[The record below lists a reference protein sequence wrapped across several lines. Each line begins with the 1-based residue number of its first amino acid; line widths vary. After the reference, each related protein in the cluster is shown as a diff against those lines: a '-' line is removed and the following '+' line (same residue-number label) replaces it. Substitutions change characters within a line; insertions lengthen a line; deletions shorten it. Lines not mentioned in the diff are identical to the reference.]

1 MSNPLLEEHTL
12 PPFSSIKPEHVVPAI
27 EQIIKDNEFNMEALL
42 AECSDPTWEN
52 IIEPLEEL
60 ERRLNDAWSPV
71 GHMNAVV
78 NSKEL
83 REAYEKCLPMISE
96 YSTKIGQNK
105 KLYEVY
111 KNLSERADF
120 ESFPQSRKKIISDAL
135 RDFKLSGI
143 ALPEDKQKRYG
154 ELKKRLSELSS
165 KFSNNVLDAT
175 MAWTKNITN
184 EDEIKGLPE
193 NAKAGAKQAAKAKG
207 LEGWLFTLD
216 YPSFGPVTTYCE
228 NRELRKEIYEAFTT
242 RASDQGPN
250 AGKFDNSEIMTE
262 ILKLRGELAEL
273 LDFNNYAELSIA
285 TKMANTTDEVL
296 GFLNDLANRSLDQ
309 GKEEIQ
315 EIKDYA
321 SENLGIKDLKTWDSG
336 FAAEKLRQAKYDF
349 SQEELRPYFGADRV
363 ISGMFEI
370 VDRLYGISI
379 EKVEQIDTW
388 HEDVRFYNIMRDG
401 EKIASFYLDLFA
413 REHKRGGAWMDV
425 CRSRISNSQGLNQL
439 PVAYLVC
446 NFTAPVG
453 DKPALLTHNEVV
465 TLFHE
470 FGHGLH
476 HMMTQVN
483 ELSASGIAGV
493 AWDAVELPSQFMENW
508 CWEKGGLDLF
518 AEHYETGEKL
528 PDEMIEKLLAA
539 RNFGAGLAMLRQLQ
553 FGLFDFEIHTFY
565 GSDKFKGIQETLNS
579 VRDRVGVLET
589 PDFNRFQHGFAH
601 IFAGGYAAGYYSY
614 KWAEVLSADAYSK
627 FEENGIFDRKT
638 GIEFLESIL
647 SKGGSADAADLF
659 IDFRGRPPEID
670 ALLRHCGIKG

>member
-1 MSNPLLEEHTL
+1 MSNPLLEQHLL
-12 PPFSSIKPEHVVPAI
+12 PPFSSIKPEHIVPAI
-27 EQIIKDNEFNMEALL
+27 KKIIEDNENKIAELL
-42 AECSDPTWEN
+42 ENCSSPTWEN

-60 ERRLNDAWSPV
+60 ERTLNDAWSPV

-78 NSKEL
+78 NSPEI
-83 REAYEKCLPMISE
+83 REAHDQCLPLISE
-96 YSTKIGQNK
+96 YSTKLGQNK

-111 KNLSERADF
+111 KSLSANPDF
-120 ESFPQSRKKIISDAL
+120 DSSPQSRKKIITDAL

-143 ALPEDKQKRYG
+143 TLPEEKQKRYG
-154 ELKKRLSELSS
+154 DLKKRLSELSS

-175 MAWTKNITN
+175 MAWTKNITDEN
-184 EDEIKGLPE
+184 ELKGIPK
-193 NAKAGAKQAAKAKG
+193 NAMAGAKQAAEAKE

-216 YPSFGPVTTYCE
+216 YPSFGPVMNYCE
-228 NRELRKEIYEAFTT
+228 NRELRREMYEAFTT

-250 AGKFDNSEIMTE
+250 AGKFDNTENMEE
-262 ILKLRGELAEL
+262 ILKLRAELASL

-296 GFLNDLANRSLDQ
+296 GFLNDMAERSLPQ
-309 GKEEIQ
+309 GKEEIA
-315 EIKDYA
+315 EIKAFA
-321 SENLGIKDLKTWDSG
+321 SKNLNISDLQAWDSG
-336 FAAEKLRQAKYDF
+336 FAAEKLRQEKYDF

-370 VDRLYGISI
+370 VTRLYGVTFEKI
-379 EKVEQIDTW
+379 EDVDTW
-388 HEDVRFYNIMRDG
+388 HNDVRFYNVLRDG
-401 EKIASFYLDLFA
+401 QQIASFYLDLFA
-413 REHKRGGAWMDV
+413 RENKRGGAWMDV
-425 CRSRISNSQGLNQL
+425 CRSRISNSNITQL

-446 NFTAPVG
+446 NFTGPVG
-453 DKPALLTHNEVV
+453 DKPALLTHSEVV

-518 AEHYETGEKL
+518 AAHFESGEKI
-528 PDEMIEKLLAA
+528 PDEMIKKLLAA
-539 RNFGAGLAMLRQLQ
+539 KNFGAGLAMLRQLQ
-553 FGLFDFEIHTFY
+553 LGLFDFEIHTFY
-565 GSDKFKGIQETLNS
+565 GTDKFIGIQETLDS
-579 VRDRVGVLET
+579 VRERVTVLET
-589 PDFNRFQHGFAH
+589 PEFNRFQHGVAH

-627 FEENGIFDRKT
+627 FEENGIFDRTT

-647 SKGGSADAADLF
+647 SKGGSADAAELF
-659 IDFRGRPPEID
+659 IDFRGRPPKID

>member
-1 MSNPLLEEHTL
+1 MSNPLLEQHTL
-12 PPFSSIKPEHVVPAI
+12 PPFSTIKPEHVVPAV
-27 EQIIKDNEFNMEALL
+27 EKIIQDNENKMAELL
-42 AECSDPTWEN
+42 ENCSNPSWES

-60 ERRLNDAWSPV
+60 ERVLNDAWSPV

-83 REAYEKCLPMISE
+83 RDAYEKCLPLISE

-105 KLYEVY
+105 KLYEIY
-111 KNLSERADF
+111 KSLSENAAF
-120 ESFPQSRKKIISDAL
+120 ESLPKSRKKIISDAL

-143 ALPEDKQKRYG
+143 ALPEEKQKRYG

-184 EDEIKGLPE
+184 ESELKGIPE
-193 NAKAGAKQAAKAKG
+193 SAKAGAKQAAEAKD

-216 YPSFGPVTTYCE
+216 YPSFGPVMTYGE
-228 NRELRKEIYEAFTT
+228 NRELRKEMYEAFTT

-250 AGKFDNSEIMTE
+250 GGKFDNTDYMEE
-262 ILKLRGELAEL
+262 ILKLRGELADL
-273 LDFNNYAELSIA
+273 LDFNNYSELSIA

-296 GFLNDLANRSLDQ
+296 GFLNDLAERSLPQ
-309 GKEEIQ
+309 GKDEID
-315 EIKDYA
+315 EVKAYA
-321 SENLGIKDLKTWDSG
+321 AENLGIKDLQAWDSG
-336 FAAEKLRQAKYDF
+336 FAAEKLRQNKYDF

-370 VDRLYGISI
+370 VTRLYGVTFEKI
-379 EKVEQIDTW
+379 EDVDTW
-388 HEDVRFYNIMRDG
+388 HDDVRFYNVMRDG
-401 EKIASFYLDLFA
+401 KQIASFYLDLFA

-425 CRSRISNSQGLNQL
+425 CRSRISNSQRTQL

-446 NFTAPVG
+446 NFTGPVG
-453 DKPALLTHNEVV
+453 DKPALLTHTEVV

-518 AEHYETGEKL
+518 AEHFETGEKI
-528 PDEMIEKLLAA
+528 PDEMIQKLLAA
-539 RNFGAGLAMLRQLQ
+539 KNFGAGLSMLRQLQ
-553 FGLFDFEIHTFY
+553 FGIFDFEIHTFF
-565 GSDKFKGIQETLNS
+565 STENFKSIQETLNS
-579 VRDRVGVLET
+579 VRERVAVLET
-589 PDFNRFQHGFAH
+589 PSFNRFQHGFAH

-627 FEENGIFDRKT
+627 FEENGIFDRET
-638 GIEFLESIL
+638 GLQFLDSIL

-659 IDFRGRPPEID
+659 IDFRGRPPKID

>member
-12 PPFSSIKPEHVVPAI
+12 PPFSSIKPEHIVPAVDK
-27 EQIIKDNEFNMEALL
+27 IIADNEAEMNKLL
-42 AECSDPTWEN
+42 ENCSIPSWEN

-60 ERRLNDAWSPV
+60 ERKFNDAWSPV

-78 NSKEL
+78 NSPEL
-83 REAYEKCLPMISE
+83 REAYEKSLPLISE

-111 KNLSERADF
+111 KSLSESAEF

-143 ALPEDKQKRYG
+143 ALPQEKQKRYG

-175 MAWTKNITN
+175 MAWTKNITDEN
-184 EDEIKGLPE
+184 EIKGLPE
-193 NAKAGAKQAAKAKG
+193 NAKAGAKQAAEAKK
-207 LEGWLFTLD
+207 LKGWLFTLD
-216 YPSFGPVTTYCE
+216 YPSFGPVMTYCE
-228 NRELRKEIYEAFTT
+228 NREFRKEIYEAFTT
-242 RASDQGPN
+242 RASNKGPN
-250 AGKFDNSEIMTE
+250 AGEFDNSEIMEE
-262 ILKLRGELAEL
+262 ILKLRAELAEL

-296 GFLNDLANRSLDQ
+296 GFLNDLADRTLNQ

-315 EIKDYA
+315 EIKEFA
-321 SENLGIKDLKTWDSG
+321 EKELGISDIQSWDTG
-336 FAAEKLRQAKYDF
+336 FAAEKLRQQKYDF

-363 ISGMFEI
+363 VSGMFE
-370 VDRLYGISI
+370 VVEKLYGISFEKI
-379 EKVEQIDTW
+379 EDVDTW
-388 HEDVRFYNIMRDG
+388 HPEVRFYKVLRDG
-401 EKIASFYLDLFA
+401 KHIASFYLDLFA

-425 CRSRISNSQGLNQL
+425 CRSRISNSSRIQL

-453 DKPALLTHNEVV
+453 DKPALITHNEVN

-476 HMMTQVN
+476 HMLTQVN

-518 AEHYETGEKL
+518 AEHYETGAKL
-528 PDEMIEKLLAA
+528 PNEMIEKLLAA
-539 RNFGAGLAMLRQLQ
+539 KNFGAGLAMLRQLEL
-553 FGLFDFEIHTFY
+553 GLFDFEIHTFY
-565 GSDKFKGIQETLNS
+565 GTDKFKSIQETLDNVRQRVS
-579 VRDRVGVLET
+579 VLKA
-589 PDFNRFQHGFAH
+589 PDFNSFQHGFAH

-627 FEENGIFDRKT
+627 FEENGIFDRQT
-638 GIEFLESIL
+638 GLEFLESIL
-647 SKGGSADAADLF
+647 SKGGSADAAELF
-659 IDFRGRPPEID
+659 IDFRGRPPKID
-670 ALLRHCGIKG
+670 ALLRHCGIQS

>member
-1 MSNPLLEEHTL
+1 MSNPLLEQHVL
-12 PPFSSIKPEHVVPAI
+12 PPFSAIKPEHIVPAI
-27 EQIIKDNEFNMEALL
+27 EKIIQENEAKMADLL
-42 AECSDPTWEN
+42 EKCTAPSWEN

-60 ERRLNDAWSPV
+60 ERTLNDAWSPV

-78 NSKEL
+78 NSPEL
-83 REAYEKCLPMISE
+83 REAYEKCLPLISE

-111 KNLSERADF
+111 KSLSENPDF
-120 ESFPQSRKKIISDAL
+120 ESFPQSRKKIITDAL

-143 ALPEDKQKRYG
+143 ALPEEKQKRYG

-175 MAWTKNITN
+175 MAWTKNITS
-184 EDEIKGLPE
+184 ESELKGIPE
-193 NAKAGAKQAAKAKG
+193 NAMAAAKQAAEAKN

-216 YPSFGPVTTYCE
+216 HPSFGPVMTYCE
-228 NRELRKEIYEAFTT
+228 NKELRKEIYEAFTT
-242 RASDQGPN
+242 RASDKGPN
-250 AGKFDNSEIMTE
+250 AGKFDNSDNMNE
-262 ILKLRGELAEL
+262 ILKLRSELAEL

-285 TKMANTTDEVL
+285 TKMASSTDEVL
-296 GFLNDLANRSLDQ
+296 GFLNDMAKRSLPQ
-309 GKEEIQ
+309 GREEIE
-315 EIKDYA
+315 EIKA
-321 SENLGIKDLKTWDSG
+321 FAAENLNITDLQAWDSG
-336 FAAEKLRQAKYDF
+336 FASEKLRQQKYEF

-370 VDRLYGISI
+370 VTRLYGITF
-379 EKVEQIDTW
+379 EKITDVDTW
-388 HEDVRFYNIMRDG
+388 HKDVRFYNVIRDG
-401 EKIASFYLDLFA
+401 RQIASFYLDLFA
-413 REHKRGGAWMDV
+413 RENKRGGAWMDV
-425 CRSRISNSQGLNQL
+425 CRSRISNSRKTQL

-446 NFTAPVG
+446 NFTGPVG
-453 DKPALLTHNEVV
+453 SKPALLTHNEVV

-518 AEHYETGEKL
+518 AEHFESGEKL
-528 PDEMIEKLLAA
+528 PDEMIQKLLNAK
-539 RNFGAGLAMLRQLQ
+539 NFGAGLLMLRQLQ

-565 GSDKFKGIQETLNS
+565 GTERFKSIQETLDD
-579 VRDRVGVLET
+579 VRDRVSVLET
-589 PDFNRFQHGFAH
+589 PGFNRFQHGFAH

-614 KWAEVLSADAYSK
+614 KWAEVLSADAFSK

-638 GIEFLESIL
+638 GLEFLESIL

-659 IDFRGRPPEID
+659 IDFRGRPPKID

>member
-12 PPFSSIKPEHVVPAI
+12 PLFSSIKPEHIVPAI
-27 EQIIKDNEFNMEALL
+27 EEIIKNNEAKMNELL
-42 AECSDPTWEN
+42 ENCSDPSWEN

-60 ERRLNDAWSPV
+60 ERLLNDAWSPV

-78 NSKEL
+78 NSPEL
-83 REAYEKCLPMISE
+83 REAYEKCLPLISE

-111 KNLSERADF
+111 KSLSESSDF
-120 ESFPQSRKKIISDAL
+120 ESFPQSRQKIISDAL

-143 ALPEDKQKRYG
+143 ALPEEKQKRYG

-175 MAWTKNITN
+175 MAWTKNIT
-184 EDEIKGLPE
+184 DESLLKGIPE
-193 NAKAGAKQAAKAKG
+193 NAMAGAKQAAEAKE

-216 YPSFGPVTTYCE
+216 YPSFGPVMTYCE
-228 NRELRKEIYEAFTT
+228 NREFRKEIYEAFTT

-250 AGKFDNSEIMTE
+250 AGEYDNTENMEE
-262 ILKLRGELAEL
+262 ILKLRGELATL

-296 GFLNDLANRSLDQ
+296 GFLYDLSARSLAQ
-309 GKEEIQ
+309 GKEEIA
-315 EIKDYA
+315 EIKEYA
-321 SENLGIKDLKTWDSG
+321 VEKLGIEDLQAWDSG

-370 VDRLYGISI
+370 VTRLYGVTFEKI
-379 EKVEQIDTW
+379 EDTDTW
-388 HEDVRFYNIMRDG
+388 HKEVRFYNVMRDG
-401 EKIASFYLDLFA
+401 QQIASFYLDLFA

-425 CRSRISNSQGLNQL
+425 CRSRISNSQRSQL

-446 NFTAPVG
+446 NFTGPVG
-453 DKPALLTHNEVV
+453 DKPALLTHTEVV

-518 AEHYETGEKL
+518 AEHFETGEKI

-539 RNFGAGLAMLRQLQ
+539 KNFGAGLGMLRQLQ

-565 GSDKFKGIQETLNS
+565 GSDKFTGIQETLNS
-579 VRDRVGVLET
+579 VRERVAVLET
-589 PDFNRFQHGFAH
+589 PSFNRFQHGFAH

-638 GIEFLESIL
+638 GLEFLESIL
-647 SKGGSADAADLF
+647 SKGGSADAAELF
-659 IDFRGRPPEID
+659 IDFRGRPPKID

>member
-1 MSNPLLEEHTL
+1 MSNPLLEQHVL
-12 PPFSSIKPEHVVPAI
+12 PPFSAIKPEHIVPAI
-27 EQIIKDNEFNMEALL
+27 EKIIQENEAKMADLL
-42 AECSDPTWEN
+42 EKCTAPSWEN

-60 ERRLNDAWSPV
+60 ERTLNDAWSPV

-78 NSKEL
+78 NSPEL
-83 REAYEKCLPMISE
+83 REAYEKCLPLISE

-111 KNLSERADF
+111 KSLSENPDF
-120 ESFPQSRKKIISDAL
+120 ESFPQSRKKIITDAL

-143 ALPEDKQKRYG
+143 ALPEEKQKRYG

-175 MAWTKNITN
+175 MAWTKNITS
-184 EDEIKGLPE
+184 ESELKGIPE
-193 NAKAGAKQAAKAKG
+193 NAMAAAKQAAEAKN

-216 YPSFGPVTTYCE
+216 HPSFGPVMTYCE
-228 NRELRKEIYEAFTT
+228 NKELRKEIYEAFTT
-242 RASDQGPN
+242 RASDKGPN
-250 AGKFDNSEIMTE
+250 AGKFDNSDNMNE
-262 ILKLRGELAEL
+262 ILKLRSELAEL

-285 TKMANTTDEVL
+285 TKMASSTDEVL
-296 GFLNDLANRSLDQ
+296 GFLNDMAKRSLPQ
-309 GKEEIQ
+309 GREEIE
-315 EIKDYA
+315 EIKA
-321 SENLGIKDLKTWDSG
+321 FAAENLNITDLQAWDSG
-336 FAAEKLRQAKYDF
+336 FASEKLRQQKYEF

-370 VDRLYGISI
+370 VTRLYGITF
-379 EKVEQIDTW
+379 EKITDVDTW
-388 HEDVRFYNIMRDG
+388 HKDVRFYNVIRDG
-401 EKIASFYLDLFA
+401 RQIASFYLDLFA
-413 REHKRGGAWMDV
+413 RENKRGGAWMDV
-425 CRSRISNSQGLNQL
+425 CRSRISNSKKTQL

-446 NFTAPVG
+446 NFTGPVG
-453 DKPALLTHNEVV
+453 SKPALLTHNEVV

-518 AEHYETGEKL
+518 AEHFESGEKL
-528 PDEMIEKLLAA
+528 PDEMIQKLLNAK
-539 RNFGAGLAMLRQLQ
+539 NFGAGLLMLRQLQ

-565 GSDKFKGIQETLNS
+565 GTERFKSIQETLDD
-579 VRDRVGVLET
+579 VRDRVSVLET
-589 PDFNRFQHGFAH
+589 PGFNRFQHGFAH

-614 KWAEVLSADAYSK
+614 KWAEVLSADAFSK

-638 GIEFLESIL
+638 GLEFLESIL

-659 IDFRGRPPEID
+659 IDFRGRPPKID

>member
-1 MSNPLLEEHTL
+1 MSNPLLEQHTL

-27 EQIIKDNEFNMEALL
+27 EKIIKENEEKMAELL
-42 AECSDPTWEN
+42 ENCSEPSWEN

-60 ERRLNDAWSPV
+60 ERVLNDAWSPV

-83 REAYEKCLPMISE
+83 REAYEKCLPLISE

-111 KNLSERADF
+111 KSLSENPDF
-120 ESFPQSRKKIISDAL
+120 ESYPPSRQKIITDAL

-143 ALPEDKQKRYG
+143 ALPEEKQKRYG

-175 MAWTKNITN
+175 MAWTKNIT
-184 EDEIKGLPE
+184 DEEELKGLPD
-193 NAKAGAKQAAKAKG
+193 NAKAGAKQAAEAKE

-216 YPSFGPVTTYCE
+216 YPSFGPVMTYCE
-228 NRELRKEIYEAFTT
+228 NREFRRELYEAFTT

-250 AGKFDNSEIMTE
+250 AGKFDNTEHMEE
-262 ILKLRGELAEL
+262 ILKLRSELAEL

-296 GFLNDLANRSLDQ
+296 GFLNDLASRSLPQ
-309 GKEEIQ
+309 AKEEVS
-315 EIKDYA
+315 EVKA
-321 SENLGIKDLKTWDSG
+321 FAAENLGIDDLQAWDSG
-336 FAAEKLRQAKYDF
+336 FAVEKLRQSKYDF

-370 VDRLYGISI
+370 VTRLYGVTF
-379 EKVEQIDTW
+379 EKVEDIDTW
-388 HEDVRFYNIMRDG
+388 HKDVRFYNVMRDG

-425 CRSRISNSQGLNQL
+425 CRSRISNSRINQL

-446 NFTAPVG
+446 NFTGPVG

-518 AEHYETGEKL
+518 AEHYESGEKI
-528 PDEMIEKLLAA
+528 PDEMIKKLLAA
-539 RNFGAGLAMLRQLQ
+539 KNFGAGSAMLRQLQ

-565 GSDKFKGIQETLNS
+565 GSDKFKGIQETLDS
-579 VRDRVGVLET
+579 VRERVSVLET
-589 PDFNRFQHGFAH
+589 PKFNRFQHGFSH

-627 FEENGIFDRKT
+627 FEEKGIFDRQT
-638 GIEFLESIL
+638 GLEFLESIL
-647 SKGGSADAADLF
+647 SKGGSADAAELF
-659 IDFRGRPPEID
+659 IDFRGRAPKID
-670 ALLRHCGIKG
+670 ALLRHSGIKG